1 MPGFLGISIHTTTLL
16 EFGATLKH
24 SLTTCQTVKPFLRTL
39 ENLVFPQMYLIIGW
53 YSKKST
59 NSVSMSISQGKRF
72 KLLNKF

>member
-39 ENLVFPQMYLIIGW
+39 ENLVFPQIGW

-59 NSVSMSISQGKRF
+59 NSVGMSISQGKRF
-72 KLLNKF
+72 KLLHKF